1 MINNT
6 NQKEKKV
13 KTVIHHNSRL
23 QTIKINDVV
32 CVMTKARKR
41 IIGTIDDNGKFHQD
55 PLVVRTFQNLLDMSK
70 SCGYPGYE
78 VVETA

>member
-6 NQKEKKV
+6 NKKEKEM
-13 KTVIHHNSRL
+13 KTVIHHNGSL
-23 QTIKINDVV
+23 QTIKIHDVV

-55 PLVVRTFQNLLDMSK
+55 PLVVRTFQNLLDMSH

-78 VVETA
+78 VVETV